1 MKTLEITETQL
12 QHIRIAIENEV
23 NRWDSAKRNPEN
35 VNLLDVIN
43 DNRNEVYQILKYLN
57 TL

>member
-1 MKTLEITETQL
+1 MKTLKITDRQL
-12 QHIRIAIENEV
+12 QHMRIAIENEV
-23 NRWDSAKRNPEN
+23 HRWDSAKRNPEN
-35 VNLLDVIN
+35 ENLLDMIN